1 MSFVFIALISLGAS
15 FLTLFSGFGLGTLLL
30 PVFALFMPMEMAV
43 AATAVVHAANNVL
56 KAGLLGRLAE
66 KKIVLIFGLPAI
78 GAAYFGAK
86 LLTSLSEMPTIFS
99 YSLFGKVAIVTPL
112 KLILGILILGFALFE
127 LLPKFQKLSFNQK
140 WLPIGGILSGFF
152 GGLSGH
158 QGALRS
164 AFLSKIDIA
173 PQAFVGTN
181 AVIGLMVD
189 LIRIFVYGT
198 MFAQFNFVM
207 LTDTMEG
214 KMILTGVFAAF
225 LGILL
230 GKKFLHK
237 VTMEAIQNITGGL
250 LLLIGILLTT
260 GILG

>member
-1 MSFVFIALISLGAS
+1 MSSIFIALVSLGAS

-30 PVFALFMPMEMAV
+30 PVFALFMPASMAV
-43 AATAVVHAANNVL
+43 AATAVVHAANNIL
-56 KAGLLGRLAE
+56 KGGLLGRLADF
-66 KKIVLIFGLPAI
+66 KIVAIFGIPAI
-78 GAAYFGAK
+78 VAAYFGAK
-86 LLTSLSEMPTIFS
+86 LLVLLSEMPTIFS
-99 YSLFGKVAIVTPL
+99 YSLFGKEAIITPL

-127 LLPKFQKLSFNQK
+127 LLPQFQKLSFNRK
-140 WLPIGGILSGFF
+140 LLPLGGILSGFF

-181 AVIGLMVD
+181 AVIGLFVD

-198 MFAQFNFVM
+198 VLSQFNFSI
-207 LTDTMEG
+207 LAETPEG
-214 KMILTGVFAAF
+214 KMILTGILAAF
-225 LGILL
+225 AGIFI

-237 VTMEAIQNITGGL
+237 VTMSVIQNITGTL
-250 LLLIGILLTT
+250 LLLIGFLLAS